1 MPSKIQSPVHYS
13 EVEPIHQFEACSFN
27 SILFDQEPAGLPK
40 SERIRKT
47 KVSEPSASVAAPN
60 FFSLRAGFGSDS
72 KGLTFYLLLTKC
84 LN

>member
-60 FFSLRAGFGSDS
+60 FFLSEPASVRTLRDLHFI
-72 KGLTFYLLLTKC
+72 YC
-84 LN
+84 